1 MRWLSQ
7 MNAYFKTHDLK
18 ADSTNGYPIPP
29 EWWSRVY
36 EYPWAMSYAGRNM
49 TVADMGCGYEPRP
62 LKDALSTICRK
73 VYAVDIDEG
82 LLTQPK
88 PEGVEFVVA
97 DFTSPVAAIPDG
109 SLDRVF
115 CISVLEHLGGKIPAA
130 LAEFYRCLRRCG
142 LCILTCD
149 VQYDMDEPC
158 IISPGMDV
166 AALETAARDVGFR
179 FDAFDYDKAGA
190 MYSEQFNLCV
200 YHAVLVKP

>member
-1 MRWLSQ
+1 
-7 MNAYFKTHDLK
+7 MNTSNSFFKQHDK
-18 ADSTNGYPIPP
+18 RADEINGYPIPP

-62 LKDALSTICRK
+62 LKDALAKICRK
-73 VYAVDIDEG
+73 VYAVDAHDM
-82 LLTQPK
+82 LLYQPR
-88 PEGVEFVVA
+88 PDNMEFVIA
-97 DFTSPVAAIPDG
+97 DFTRPVAAIPDE

-115 CISVLEHLGGKIPAA
+115 CISVLEHLGAGIPAA
-130 LAEFYRCLRRCG
+130 LAEFYRCLRRGG
-142 LCILTCD
+142 LCVLTCD
-149 VQYDMDEPC
+149 VQYDDSLPC
-158 IISPGMDV
+158 DISPGMDITQ
-166 AALETAARDVGFR
+166 LEPAARDAGFR